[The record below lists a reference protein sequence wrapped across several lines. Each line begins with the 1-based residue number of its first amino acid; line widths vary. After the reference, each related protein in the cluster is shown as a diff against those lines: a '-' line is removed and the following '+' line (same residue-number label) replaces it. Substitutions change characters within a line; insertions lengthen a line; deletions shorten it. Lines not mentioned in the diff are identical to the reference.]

1 MLGTTAERLEL
12 LQAMIG
18 CRHHM
23 YFWTYTPELQLCATN
38 CPYPNELQVFFLME
52 LNDYSPNIWK
62 NAPVTY
68 PMIFH
73 NSLGLTWICDF
84 EKDEAG
90 QPLQAYVMGP
100 VFYEKISDNGM
111 EQALNRLRLS
121 APVRKAFQELLYELP
136 ILQIDRFMEFGLMM
150 HYCITGEQLS
160 FSDYRYASAEKMEQW
175 EAAAMEMPGK
185 TATEGIPERTTP
197 ADYSWIMEQRL
208 QQMME
213 QGDMEYKA
221 FSSKMVELL
230 NPSFLMGSNSI
241 RMIKNTT
248 IIHTALCMRS
258 AIRGGLS
265 LEIAYTLSD
274 QYINSIEGCTSLL
287 DVMDVNSAM
296 VDDFLQ
302 RVHQCHARSDVSPQ
316 IMKCCNYIQLHFNE
330 KLQMRTLAQYV
341 NYSETHLAKKFKAE
355 VGMPIKQYILNCR
368 MSQAKQLIAYT
379 NMSIQ
384 DICEEVGFASTS
396 YFGELF
402 RQETGMTPM
411 EYRCNG
417 GESS

>member
-12 LQAMIG
+12 LQEMIG
-18 CRHHM
+18 CRHNM
-23 YFWTYTPELQLCATN
+23 YFWTYTPELQLCNTN
-38 CPYPNELQVFFLME
+38 CPYPNELQTFFFME
-52 LNDYSPNIWK
+52 LNDYSPDIWK
-62 NAPVTY
+62 NAPATY

-84 EKDEAG
+84 EKDDAG
-90 QPLQAYVMGP
+90 QPLYAYVMGP
-100 VFYEKISDNGM
+100 VFYEKITDNGI
-111 EQALNRLRLS
+111 EQALIRLRLS
-121 APVRKAFQELLYELP
+121 APVKQAFLDLLYELP

-160 FSDYRYASAEKMEQW
+160 FSDYRYASAEKIEQR
-175 EAAAMEMPGK
+175 ETAAEGAV
-185 TATEGIPERTTP
+185 AEGIPEGTTP

-230 NPSFLMGSNSI
+230 NPSFLMGANSI
-241 RMIKNTT
+241 RMTKNTV
-248 IIHTALCMRS
+248 IIHIALCTRA

-265 LEIAYTLSD
+265 PEIAHTLSD
-274 QYINSIEGCTSLL
+274 QYINSIEGCATLL
-287 DVMDVNSAM
+287 DIMDVNSAM
-296 VDDFLQ
+296 VDDFLH
-302 RVHQCHARSDVSPQ
+302 RVHHCRARSDISPQ
-316 IMKCCNYIQLHFNE
+316 IMKCCNYIQLHLRE
-330 KLQMRTLAQYV
+330 KMQMKTLAQYV

-355 VGMPIKQYILNCR
+355 VGVPIKQYILKCR
-368 MSQAKQLIAYT
+368 MEQAKRLIVYT

-384 DICEEVGFASTS
+384 DICEEVGFASPS

-411 EYRCNG
+411 EYRCSG
-417 GESS
+417 GSAS